1 MFCVDA
7 TAQLTNAF
15 ATSAGFRER
24 LVWFWSNHFTV
35 SRRQGAVAPL
45 AGPFVREA
53 IRPHV
58 TGRFAHIL
66 LAVMRHPAM
75 VIYLENVRS
84 VGPTA

>member
-1 MFCVDA
+1 VVLE
-7 TAQLTNAF
+7 QP
-15 ATSAGFRER
+15 
-24 LVWFWSNHFTV
+24 FTV

-66 LAVMRHPAM
+66 AVMRHPAM
-75 VIYLENVRS
+75 VIYLENARS